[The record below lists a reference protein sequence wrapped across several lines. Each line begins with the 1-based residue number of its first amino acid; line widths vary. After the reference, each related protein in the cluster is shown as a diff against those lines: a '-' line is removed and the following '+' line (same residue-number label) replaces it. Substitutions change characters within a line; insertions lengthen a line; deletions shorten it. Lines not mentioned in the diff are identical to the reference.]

1 MSKDIYS
8 IGLDAG
14 STTLK
19 LVVTDSKGSVI
30 FTDYNRHH
38 ANIPQALIESLQRVE
53 KELGDITACIK
64 TTGSAG
70 MGLSERFDLPFIQEV
85 VAATLV
91 VEKQFPQTK
100 TLIDIGG
107 EDSKM
112 IFFNRKLDKLNRH
125 LFGIVGKGL

>member
-64 TTGSAG
+64 TT
-70 MGLSERFDLPFIQEV
+70 
-85 VAATLV
+85 
-91 VEKQFPQTK
+91 
-100 TLIDIGG
+100 
-107 EDSKM
+107 
-112 IFFNRKLDKLNRH
+112 
-125 LFGIVGKGL
+125 